1 MKDGNIIECLGI
13 EIEEFE
19 RMQERAIESFTKN
32 KFHSD
37 AILEL
42 IDFTKNDCFGDTDAP
57 TSDYEKL
64 LFLIGIQYGILF
76 LISKNNKEK
85 DGADPI

>member
-13 EIEEFE
+13 EIEGFE
-19 RMQERAIESFTKN
+19 RMQERAVESFIKN

-42 IDFTKNDCFGDTDAP
+42 IDFTKADCFGKTDAP
-57 TSDYEKL
+57 TSEYEKL
-64 LFLIGIQYGILF
+64 LFLVGIQYGILF
-76 LISKNNKEK
+76 SISKNKKEK
-85 DGADPI
+85 DGTDPI

>member
-13 EIEEFE
+13 EIEGFE
-19 RMQERAIESFTKN
+19 RMQERAVESFIKN

-42 IDFTKNDCFGDTDAP
+42 IDFTKTDCFGDTDAP
-57 TSDYEKL
+57 TSEYEKL
-64 LFLIGIQYGILF
+64 LFLIGVQYGILF
-76 LISKNNKEK
+76 SISKNKKKE